1 MLPALQTVIIVVSLL
16 EIPNTN
22 LATVLGFLAGVSLL
36 SLLVTPTLFSAE
48 TLASAYMKSLPLK
61 KRTVMAA
68 KTFLSACTYLG
79 SLVAITI
86 VTLYL
91 RGDFL
96 WVLAFGLTQT
106 LSVAAG
112 CMMELFLLIRKF
124 WWKELTPSNIYSSIS
139 IFIMVFLPG
148 LILCLT
154 PIMLCYIV
162 GFVNIQ
168 STLTIFLAAAAAEFI
183 AVAILTKAVIK
194 D

>member
-1 MLPALQTVIIVVSLL
+1 MLPALQTIIIVVSLL
-16 EIPNTN
+16 EIANTN

-48 TLASAYMKSLPLK
+48 TLASVYMKSLPLK
-61 KRTVMAA
+61 RRTVVAA

-79 SLVAITI
+79 SVAAITI
-86 VTLYL
+86 VALYL
-91 RGDFL
+91 RKDFL
-96 WVLAFGLTQT
+96 SVLAFGLTQT

-124 WWKELTPSNIYSSIS
+124 WWKELTPSTIYSSIS
-139 IFIMVFLPG
+139 IFIMVLLPG

-162 GFVNIQ
+162 GFTEIQ
-168 STLTIFLAAAAAEFI
+168 LTLTIFLATATAELI
-183 AVAILTKAVIK
+183 SVTSLTAAVIK